1 MTTETHVVESC
12 TACQV
17 KVRVLKEKVAN
28 ARCPKC
34 KGLLGDPKVEA
45 PCAGCGAVNRV
56 LRSRMAAARCG
67 RCKEALFA
75 AGAIP
80 KDYLV
85 AEGQAL
91 VEQVFADA
99 RLASGLTRPRDLV
112 ESVDLLK
119 VMPRRIAEL
128 AASLAPGQDREQLAS
143 LSGRCKAAAE
153 TLRPLAFEAPG
164 VLGGEAFVEQYQL
177 QDAFE
182 ALRRHP
188 SGFEALKVIRRSDYG
203 PGGARAEL
211 APTAPLFERLVDRLH
226 KTDWDDMTADRRA
239 RAALAEQLFG
249 ELCRAVE
256 SWLPRPYKLE
266 AVAKVALTRMKELPG
281 GEEAFAQHEARLRE
295 DVTVWLAIT
304 TAVVARGVA
313 YHGLGPN
320 PKAVWPALVGAVK
333 APA

>member
-34 KGLLGDPKVEA
+34 KGLLGDPRVEA

-56 LRSRMAAARCG
+56 LRSRMAQARCG

-75 AGAIP
+75 PGAIP
-80 KDYLV
+80 RDYLV

-91 VEQVFADA
+91 VDQVLADA

-112 ESVDLLK
+112 ESVDMLK
-119 VMPRRIAEL
+119 AMPQRIAEL

-153 TLRPLAFEAPG
+153 TLRPLAFEA
-164 VLGGEAFVEQYQL
+164 
-177 QDAFE
+177 
-182 ALRRHP
+182 LRRHP

-203 PGGARAEL
+203 PGGARSEL
-211 APTAPLFERLVDRLH
+211 APTASLFERLVDRLH
-226 KTDWDDMTADRRA
+226 QTDWDDMEADRRA

-281 GEEAFAQHEARLRE
+281 GEEAFAKHEARLRE

-304 TAVVARGVA
+304 TTVVARGVA

-320 PKAVWPALVGAVK
+320 AKAVWPALMGAVK
-333 APA
+333 A